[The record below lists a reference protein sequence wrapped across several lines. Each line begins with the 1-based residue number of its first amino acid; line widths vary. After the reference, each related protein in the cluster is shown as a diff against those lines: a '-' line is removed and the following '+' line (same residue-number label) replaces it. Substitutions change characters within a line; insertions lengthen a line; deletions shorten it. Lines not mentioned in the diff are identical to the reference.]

1 MSEPAS
7 SSSGKRF
14 SCPNCGGGLKYDI
27 LAKSMVCSQC
37 GSQTELAQLEDGPD
51 SGEMMEVT
59 EYHCPQCG
67 AMVYSADTSVTGFCS
82 FCGSDVILTGRLGH
96 TRRPAAIVPFF
107 ITREDCEQR
116 YREYLRHYRLMPAE
130 LESAETV
137 SHFRP
142 VYVPFWSY
150 HVQSKGPAELM
161 GFRAYIM
168 DHYHYTED
176 YKLSMDAEINQEG
189 ILYDASTVFED
200 ETAAML
206 QHKAYYAVPFHSAYL
221 CGFYAQSADVPPE
234 TYEEE
239 AAATAARLF
248 MDQVKENYKMD
259 SVEITGDIRHS
270 FGLPNARFEKKLVM
284 LPVWLLAHRQ
294 GQRVVYTAV
303 NGFDGKVVCDVPVSS
318 GKIAVLTGIIT
329 LVLFLLLNTLV
340 TLKPDLLM
348 LLCGLLLLLVQI
360 LFTGAHTVLNNRR
373 TRAFEPDF
381 SGEHPVFKG
390 PAQAMLKMKEDSVA
404 IDQKAPGQHPVKAW
418 FRRKPVPWATLVVF
432 LLCMLYAA
440 ISSGLLSHFLSS
452 FRFRY
457 MLDSTYRLLGCML
470 ILLVIM
476 VIYTVVTMVKKK
488 GGGPLLPRLLS
499 CIACGAGVLFL
510 YLRQTEDLLYY
521 GCTAAMLLAAI
532 WELLT
537 ITRAHNEYASRP
549 VPFFKEESA

>member
-1 MSEPAS
+1 MSEPVS

-27 LAKSMVCSQC
+27 RAKSMVCSQC
-37 GSQTELAQLEDGPD
+37 GSQAALAHLDDGPD
-51 SGEMMEVT
+51 SGETMEVM

-67 AMVYSADTSVTGFCS
+67 AMVYSSDTSATGFCS
-82 FCGSDVILTGRLGH
+82 FCGSDVILSGRLGH
-96 TRRPAAIVPFF
+96 TRRPAAIVPFSV
-107 ITREDCEQR
+107 TREECEQR
-116 YREYLRHYRLMPAE
+116 YRERLRHYRLMPAE
-130 LESAETV
+130 LESEETI

-150 HVQSKGPAELM
+150 HVQSEGPAELT
-161 GFRAYIM
+161 GVKTYTEEG
-168 DHYHYTED
+168 YKYTED
-176 YKLSMDAEINQEG
+176 YKLSMDAEINQDG
-189 ILYDASTVFED
+189 ILYDASTAFED

-206 QHKAYYAVPFHSAYL
+206 QHMAYQAVPFHSAYL
-221 CGFYAQSADVPPE
+221 CGFYAQTADVPPE

-248 MDQVKENYKMD
+248 MDWVKEKNEMD
-259 SVEITGDIRHS
+259 SVEITGDIHHS

-303 NGFDGKVVCDVPVSS
+303 NGYDGKVVCDVPVSS
-318 GKIAVLTGIIT
+318 GKIALLTGIMT

-348 LLCGLLLLLVQI
+348 LLCGLLLLIVQI
-360 LFTGAHTVLNNRR
+360 LFTGAQTVLNNRR

-381 SGEHPVFKG
+381 SGERPVFKG
-390 PAQAMLKMKEDSVA
+390 PAQALLKMKEGSVA

-418 FRRKPVPWATLVVF
+418 LKKGSTRLLLQFILF
-432 LLCMLYAA
+432 LA
-440 ISSGLLSHFLSS
+440 IANGFP
-452 FRFRY
+452 FRFLNAFQSGNIY
-457 MLDSTYRLLGCML
+457 NSTAWLPECML

-476 VIYTVVTMVKKK
+476 VIYTIVTVVKKK
-488 GGGPLLPRLLS
+488 NSGPLLPRLLS

-532 WELLT
+532 WELLS

-549 VPFFKEESA
+549 VPFFQEEHA